1 MKLTQK
7 QLNELFENGSLESSE
22 TNLIAVKRS
31 EWFQEGR
38 WQKAEIVFTNGDKNF
53 KAVVTRSATPKED
66 WLLED
71 YGDAKVEEVRK
82 MKKTIDFWE
91 VVVVG

>member
-1 MKLTQK
+1 MRITQK
-7 QLNELFENGSLESSE
+7 QLNQLFENGSLEGES
-22 TNLIAVKRS
+22 NLIAVKRGD
-31 EWFQEGR
+31 WTQEGR
-38 WQKAEIVFTNGDKNF
+38 WQKAEIVFTDGEKSF
-53 KAVVTRSATPKED
+53 KAVVTRSAKPQED

>member
-1 MKLTQK
+1 MKLTQA
-7 QLNELFENGSLESSE
+7 QLNTLFKDGKIDGL
-22 TNLIAVKRS
+22 NLITVKQGD
-31 EWFQEGR
+31 WMQEGR
-38 WQKAEIVFTNGDKNF
+38 WQKAEIVFTDGEKSF